1 MATYSTL
8 NPSHDLKSTRST
20 LNQLV
25 DCIQYNISGA
35 QYVKSTPSFVTG
47 GVGPGV
53 TSSLFQTCYDQDY
66 TLQTANPFMDI
77 TCGIFSGST
86 TVVDAS
92 TGVDASGKVLFGSG
106 SIMMREKVAMY
117 REYAQVLLGNA
128 DSSFYAPFSG
138 DTSATAKIDN
148 AMFISFKRLFSR
160 DKIKRESFAMRWYAS
175 ASWDPGKETAGKPK
189 SNRPNIHVTSESGS
203 HIYSD
208 VGSSTN
214 AGVLFGGDVGNIV
227 DASNTSRTVG
237 LIFYQ
242 QGTCVFDLEK
252 ITSASQCMSGTLD
265 AVTNSTLFGYG
276 KICMSSGKGGTG
288 TPVVPGTNANGKLI
302 PDMMVSG
309 SMDALINHFRQTRF
323 QSGSDTAIT
332 FQNLTNINS
341 TLVFCRATADQFN
354 YSSNPTYV
362 NPATQKINVIESG
375 QEFTQKA
382 FSYITTVGLY
392 DENDNL
398 IACAKMSRPIE
409 KNNEKDITIRVRLDF

>member
-1 MATYSTL
+1 MATYSQL

-25 DCIQYNISGA
+25 DCIQFNIAGP
-35 QYVKSTPSFVTG
+35 QYVKATPTFVTG

-77 TCGIFSGST
+77 TIGCFSGS
-86 TVVDAS
+86 DMLKNIS
-92 TGVDASGKVLFGSG
+92 TGVDAAGKVLFPSE

-117 REYAQVLLGNA
+117 REYSQLLLGNA
-128 DSSFYAPFSG
+128 NSAFYAPFSG
-138 DTSATAKIDN
+138 DTSAIAKIDN

-160 DKIKRESFAMRWYAS
+160 DKIKRESFAMRMYAS
-175 ASWDPGKETAGKPK
+175 AAWSPGKATAGKPK
-189 SNRPNIHVTSESGS
+189 SNRPNIFVTSESGS

-214 AGVLFGGDVGNIV
+214 VGNLFGGEVGNIV
-227 DASNTSRTVG
+227 DASDTSRTVG

-252 ITSASQCMSGTLD
+252 VTSASQAISGTID
-265 AVTNSTLFGYG
+265 AVTNSTRFGYG
-276 KICMSSGKGGTG
+276 KVCLGSGKGGTG
-288 TPVVPGTNANGKLI
+288 TPVIAGTNRRGKLI
-302 PDMMVSG
+302 PDFLVSG
-309 SMDALINHFRQTRF
+309 SMDAFINHLRQTRF

-362 NPATQKINVIESG
+362 NQTTQKINVIESG
-375 QEFTQKA
+375 QERTQKA

-398 IACAKMSRPIE
+398 IAVAKTSRPIE